1 MLVFSL
7 TAALLCLFSMGT
19 IKGTIQAQVM
29 DESRRDFSSQIS
41 LAQKQLSSAN
51 LADSSQYQ
59 QLIGNL
65 ASELQNNGSGNM
77 IGVYLMSGDDSN
89 IDEKT
94 FVPVST
100 EPEYTNLISTE
111 MQNDLQSDSD
121 DSIYYQAVNIA
132 KSEKGTPGA
141 ILGSTISSNG
151 IGTVKIFALYSY
163 QTQQQALLQ
172 IQFNMLV
179 SDVLL
184 SIAIVVIIFSVMRSV
199 VKPVQDVAASAET
212 MASGNLDIR
221 VQVNRQDEIGVL
233 QRSFNEMADS
243 LVQKIDELEK
253 AGDMQREFVSDVSHE
268 LRTPVTTMR
277 MAADM
282 LSMHKDGYDAT
293 TRRTVELLDGQIR
306 RFQEMLADL
315 LEISRFDAGYAALDL
330 TEGDVRGPI
339 SQAVEQIASIAET
352 KQVPLNVHLPNMEVL
367 ACVDARRIC
376 RIVRNLL
383 ANAID
388 FAEGRPVEVR
398 LAVNRA
404 MVVISVRD
412 YGVGMTASQCER
424 IFDRFWRGDPSRART
439 TGGTGLGMA
448 IVLADVRLHGG
459 DISVRSQ
466 MGKGTWFLVTL
477 PRNPE
482 NGPVNVAQA
491 PIRFSAENNG
501 FCTVGGFGIADNG
514 FSDYLTG
521 EPNVGKGRK
530 Q

>member
-199 VKPVQDVAASAET
+199 VKPVQDVVASAET

-330 TEGDVRGPI
+330 TEGDVREPI

-376 RIVRNLL
+376 RIVRNLHC
-383 ANAID
+383 
-388 FAEGRPVEVR
+388 
-398 LAVNRA
+398 
-404 MVVISVRD
+404 
-412 YGVGMTASQCER
+412 QC
-424 IFDRFWRGDPSRART
+424 DRFRRRATCGGASCGQSRHGRHQCARLWRGHDREPVRKNIRPILERRSVSCPYYGRH
-439 TGGTGLGMA
+439 GLG
-448 IVLADVRLHGG
+448 HGHCA
-459 DISVRSQ
+459 RRCE
-466 MGKGTWFLVTL
+466 TPWW
-477 PRNPE
+477 
-482 NGPVNVAQA
+482 
-491 PIRFSAENNG
+491 
-501 FCTVGGFGIADNG
+501 
-514 FSDYLTG
+514 
-521 EPNVGKGRK
+521 
-530 Q
+530 

>member
-111 MQNDLQSDSD
+111 MQHDLQSDSD

-199 VKPVQDVAASAET
+199 
-212 MASGNLDIR
+212 
-221 VQVNRQDEIGVL
+221 
-233 QRSFNEMADS
+233 
-243 LVQKIDELEK
+243 
-253 AGDMQREFVSDVSHE
+253 
-268 LRTPVTTMR
+268 
-277 MAADM
+277 
-282 LSMHKDGYDAT
+282 
-293 TRRTVELLDGQIR
+293 GQ
-306 RFQEMLADL
+306 
-315 LEISRFDAGYAALDL
+315 
-330 TEGDVRGPI
+330 T
-339 SQAVEQIASIAET
+339 
-352 KQVPLNVHLPNMEVL
+352 
-367 ACVDARRIC
+367 
-376 RIVRNLL
+376 
-383 ANAID
+383 
-388 FAEGRPVEVR
+388 
-398 LAVNRA
+398 
-404 MVVISVRD
+404 
-412 YGVGMTASQCER
+412 
-424 IFDRFWRGDPSRART
+424 
-439 TGGTGLGMA
+439 GTGC
-448 IVLADVRLHGG
+448 R
-459 DISVRSQ
+459 
-466 MGKGTWFLVTL
+466 
-477 PRNPE
+477 
-482 NGPVNVAQA
+482 
-491 PIRFSAENNG
+491 
-501 FCTVGGFGIADNG
+501 G
-514 FSDYLTG
+514 FSRNHGIGEFGYPCTG
-521 EPNVGKGRK
+521 EQTG
-530 Q
+530 

>member
-111 MQNDLQSDSD
+111 MQHDLQSDSD

-277 MAADM
+277 
-282 LSMHKDGYDAT
+282 
-293 TRRTVELLDGQIR
+293 TVELLDGQIR

-330 TEGDVRGPI
+330 TEGDVREPI